1 MPLTHLALFYDGDS
15 EYAEALSVF
24 VRQGVDAG
32 ERVFVSVPQRRH
44 ALLRE
49 ALDGQADAV
58 AIVDMCSVGR
68 NPSRIIP
75 AVEAF
80 ASAAPSP
87 VRIVG
92 ESIWPGRSDDEVVE
106 GTRHEALLNVAF
118 AGRELAI
125 LCPYD
130 AGSLPDPVLE
140 DAARTHPMR
149 LDGDAVSSLPS
160 YDDPLAVWSAA
171 DRPLAPPSGLTVA
184 LPLGDL
190 FAFRRELRA
199 YAFPLL
205 RDIGRMEDL
214 VVAAC
219 EAATNAVQHGAGG
232 AARTWRDSGG
242 LVCEI
247 SSGGTIDDPLVGRRT
262 PPPRARR
269 GRGLWLVNQLCD
281 LVELRSGPDG
291 TVLRLHMSLA

>member
-15 EYAEALSVF
+15 EYTEALSSF
-24 VRQGVDAG
+24 VRQGIDAG
-32 ERVFVSVPQRRH
+32 ERVFVSAPETRH

-49 ALDGQADAV
+49 ALDGEADSC
-58 AIVDMCSVGR
+58 AIEDMRPVGR

-75 AVEAF
+75 ALESFV
-80 ASAAPSP
+80 SAAPGP
-87 VRIVG
+87 VRFVG
-92 ESIWPGRSDDEVVE
+92 EPTWLGCSAAEIVE
-106 GTRHEALLNVAF
+106 GARHEALLNIAF
-118 AGRELAI
+118 ASRDLTI

-130 AGSLPDPVLE
+130 VDCLPHSVLDDAG
-140 DAARTHPMR
+140 RTHPLR
-149 LDGDAVSSLPS
+149 LDRDGVSSIPS
-160 YDDPLAVWSAA
+160 YDDPLVVWSAA
-171 DRPLAPPSGLTVA
+171 DRPLAPPPGPTA
-184 LPLGDL
+184 ELPLDEL
-190 FAFRRELRA
+190 SEFRRELRA
-199 YAFPLL
+199 YAFPVL

-232 AARTWRDSGG
+232 AARAWRGPAE

-262 PPPRARR
+262 PPPRARC

-281 LVELRSGPDG
+281 LVELRSGPGG
-291 TVLRLHMSLA
+291 TVVRLHMTLA